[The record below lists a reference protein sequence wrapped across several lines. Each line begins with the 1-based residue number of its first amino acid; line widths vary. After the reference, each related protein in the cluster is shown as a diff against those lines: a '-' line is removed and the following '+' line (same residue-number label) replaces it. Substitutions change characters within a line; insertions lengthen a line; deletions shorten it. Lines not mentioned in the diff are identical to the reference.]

1 MTRAAKKGRILL
13 AEDDPRDVDLVL
25 EALAR
30 HQLAGKVDVVNDG
43 AAALDYLYR
52 HNEWAQRPGE
62 PPLVLLLDL
71 KMPRVGGLE
80 VLRTVRSDPRLR
92 LIPAVMLTSSREE
105 SDLLDSYRVGANAFV
120 VKPIAF
126 GEFLDA
132 LADVAAYWVFFNEP
146 PPDTVTAGEPA

>member
-43 AAALDYLYR
+43 AQALDYLYR
-52 HNEWAQRPGE
+52 HNEWSQRPEE
-62 PPLVLLLDL
+62 PPLVILLDL

-80 VLRTVRSDPRLR
+80 VLRTVRADPRLR

-105 SDLLDSYRVGANAFV
+105 SDLVDSYRVGANAFV
-120 VKPIAF
+120 VKPIVF
-126 GEFLDA
+126 SEFVSA
-132 LADVAAYWVFFNEP
+132 VADVAAYWVFFNEP
-146 PPDTVTAGEPA
+146 PPGTGASESA